1 MGGVERTI
9 MTHVLGIDL
18 GITKQSP
25 TAAALIDID
34 TMHLVYPVTYVPRGD
49 AWEQRVQ
56 SVTRRIRGLLA
67 TVKPVHLVCYELPV
81 FQHNQQSTIRLATLA
96 GAILATADLYGIPVV
111 GVSPAQVKQA
121 LSGFSTASKDEMIA
135 AAATIFGVR
144 LSSHVADA
152 CGVALAGEAVWRRR
166 QLAEAA

>member
-1 MGGVERTI
+1 

-25 TAAALIDID
+25 TAACLIDID
-34 TMHLVYPVTYVPRGD
+34 TMHLVDTMTYVARGD

-67 TVKPVHLVCYELPV
+67 TVKPVHLVCFEMPV
-81 FQHNQQSTIRLATLA
+81 FQYNQQSTIRLSTLA

-111 GVSPAQVKQA
+111 GVSPAQAKQA
-121 LSGFSTASKDEMIA
+121 LSGFSTATKNDQIA

-144 LSSHVADA
+144 MSSHVADA
-152 CGVALAGEAVWRRR
+152 CGVALAGEAAYRRR
-166 QLAEAA
+166 ELQAA